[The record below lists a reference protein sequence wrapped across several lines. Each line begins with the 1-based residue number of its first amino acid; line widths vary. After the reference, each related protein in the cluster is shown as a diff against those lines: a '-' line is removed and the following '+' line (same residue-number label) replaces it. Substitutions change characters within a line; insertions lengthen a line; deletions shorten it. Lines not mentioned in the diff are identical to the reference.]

1 MSRPKYFIKT
11 TVKVYGGR
19 TKYEVV
25 KGFFDADSIA
35 KVGSERDATRLCEE
49 FERLTDENARLKAKV
64 ERLTKAEVER
74 LRKEGEAMYPKLG
87 PGWSHNAKE
96 GKPQS

>member
-25 KGFFDADSIA
+25 KGFSDADSIA

-49 FERLTDENARLKAKV
+49 FERLTDENADL
-64 ERLTKAEVER
+64 LAEVER
-74 LRKEGEAMYPKLG
+74 LRKAGDLMEQRLLL
-87 PGWSHNAKE
+87 WHNDDYSSIWNAAKE
-96 GKPQS
+96 GKQP